1 MNPWTAAVC
10 YVVMTVEATLVPGEK
25 ESWPSLISEITP
37 TAKFSLE
44 FTSKPDLCQSWGLD
58 IALKLVKKDL
68 VLSPCTLGMRKA
80 EWPNTFLENDY
91 TYRFSGRLG
100 RKQMLTTHSCTTE
113 ATQQQQQ
120 HDRVSTGPDSKQ
132 TTNTLGSLPGDNPG
146 AVSHHPLQ
154 NSQDFSCA
162 LMWPEEP

>member
-1 MNPWTAAVC
+1 MHWRRKWQPTPVF
-10 YVVMTVEATLVPGEK
+10 LPGESQGQGSLVGCHLWGRT
-25 ESWPSLISEITP
+25 ES
-37 TAKFSLE
+37 
-44 FTSKPDLCQSWGLD
+44 D
-58 IALKLVKKDL
+58 
-68 VLSPCTLGMRKA
+68 
-80 EWPNTFLENDY
+80 
-91 TYRFSGRLG
+91 
-100 RKQMLTTHSCTTE
+100 TTE

>member
-1 MNPWTAAVC
+1 MF
-10 YVVMTVEATLVPGEK
+10 LPGESQGQGSLVGCHLWGRT
-25 ESWPSLISEITP
+25 ES
-37 TAKFSLE
+37 
-44 FTSKPDLCQSWGLD
+44 D
-58 IALKLVKKDL
+58 
-68 VLSPCTLGMRKA
+68 
-80 EWPNTFLENDY
+80 
-91 TYRFSGRLG
+91 
-100 RKQMLTTHSCTTE
+100 TTE